1 MPSRSNTSLPPLNAL
16 RAFVA
21 AARHGSFRAAAE
33 ELCVTTGAVSRQI
46 RLLEDWLGLA
56 LFDRSR
62 RQVRLTPVGAR
73 YFVRVADLF
82 DQLATA
88 TGTLREEKG
97 GRVVHL
103 DCIPTFAMHWL
114 LPRLP
119 AFKAAFPDVE
129 LSLFTA
135 PDRIDLSRP
144 LDYAIRRDPGHFA
157 GLAPHPLMA
166 ERSAPV
172 CSPQLLKE
180 VNGEAMP
187 DGLAG
192 RTVIA
197 IRARPDLWP
206 NWCAANRI
214 GADRLR
220 NRLDV
225 DHTYVAI
232 QAAED
237 GLGIALVPL
246 LFIERQLADRR
257 LVPVPG
263 CPAAETG
270 RYFLLEHRHP
280 DHTALPGLAD
290 WLRGQE
296 SAAQDSSMMAV

>member
-1 MPSRSNTSLPPLNAL
+1 MPSPLPPLNAL

-21 AARHGSFRAAAE
+21 AARHGSFRAAAD
-33 ELCVTTGAVSRQI
+33 ELCVTTGAVSRQV
-46 RLLEDWLGLA
+46 RLLEDWLGLG

-62 RQVRLTPVGAR
+62 RQVRLTLVGAR
-73 YFVRVADLF
+73 YFVRVAELF

-88 TGTLREEKG
+88 TGSVRETNG
-97 GRVVHL
+97 ARVLHL

-157 GLAPHPLMA
+157 GLTPHPLMA

-172 CSPQLLKE
+172 CSPRLLAE
-180 VNGEAMP
+180 LDGAAMP
-187 DGLAG
+187 EGLAE
-192 RTVIA
+192 RMVIA

-206 NWCAANRI
+206 QWCAANRI
-214 GADRLR
+214 GVDRLR
-220 NRLDV
+220 NRLEV

-246 LFIERQLADRR
+246 LFIERQLADGR

-263 CPAAETG
+263 FPAVESG
-270 RYFLLEHRHP
+270 RYFLLEHRHR
-280 DHTALPGLAD
+280 DHVALPGLAD
-290 WLRGQE
+290 WLRRQNGP
-296 SAAQDSSMMAV
+296 ANPD

>member
-1 MPSRSNTSLPPLNAL
+1 MPSRPNSSLPPLNAL

-46 RLLEDWLGLA
+46 RLLEDWLGLT

-88 TGTLREEKG
+88 TGTLREEKSG
-97 GRVVHL
+97 KVIHL

-119 AFKAAFPDVE
+119 AFKTAFPDVE

-246 LFIERQLADRR
+246 LFIERQLADGR

>member
-1 MPSRSNTSLPPLNAL
+1 MTSRLNSSLPPLNAL
-16 RAFVA
+16 RTFVA

-33 ELCVTTGAVSRQI
+33 ELCVTTGAVSRQV
-46 RLLEDWLGLA
+46 RLLEDWLGLD

-73 YFVRVADLF
+73 YFVRVAELF

-88 TGTLREEKG
+88 TGTLREVDG
-97 GRVVHL
+97 DRVLHL

-157 GLAPHPLMA
+157 GLTPHPLMA
-166 ERSAPV
+166 ERSVPV
-172 CSPQLLKE
+172 CSPSLLADLD
-180 VNGEAMP
+180 GATMP
-187 DGLAG
+187 DGLAE
-192 RTVIA
+192 RTVIT
-197 IRARPDLWP
+197 IRARQDLWP
-206 NWCAANRI
+206 HWCAANSIGANRI
-214 GADRLR
+214 GVDRLR
-220 NRLDV
+220 NRLEV

-246 LFIERQLADRR
+246 LFIERQLTDGR

-263 CPAAETG
+263 CPAVETG
-270 RYFLLEHRHP
+270 RYFLLEHRHR
-280 DHTALPGLAD
+280 DHVALPGLAD
-290 WLRGQE
+290 WLRRQGGP
-296 SAAQDSSMMAV
+296 AIPG